1 MKTDINL
8 SKIKDREISVLM
20 GGWSSER
27 EISLKTGEAVVDSI
41 KSMGLNVRSIDL
53 TSPDDCSKVVESLD
67 LVFIAL
73 HGRGGEDGFIQSIL
87 EHLNI
92 PYTHS
97 GVISSS
103 IAMDKVKSRII
114 FKKKKLNV
122 PKYFILNKNEEFNF
136 KKIYS

>member
-73 HGRGGEDGFIQSIL
+73 HGRG
-87 EHLNI
+87 
-92 PYTHS
+92 
-97 GVISSS
+97 
-103 IAMDKVKSRII
+103 
-114 FKKKKLNV
+114 
-122 PKYFILNKNEEFNF
+122 
-136 KKIYS
+136 